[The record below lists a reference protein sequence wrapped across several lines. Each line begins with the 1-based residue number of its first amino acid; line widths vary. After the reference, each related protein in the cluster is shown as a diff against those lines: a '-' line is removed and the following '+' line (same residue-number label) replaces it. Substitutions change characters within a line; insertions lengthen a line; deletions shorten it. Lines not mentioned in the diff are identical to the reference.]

1 MKRFLNWKYAL
12 TIILFIAFF
21 LRVFALDKIPGSL
34 IPDELA
40 LGYTSFSLLK
50 TGADIHGNIFPISFN
65 VFGTAWTLIGYP
77 LVDMIP
83 QFFLGTSDFSVRL
96 PSALSGVIGVI
107 LIYFIAEILFSRNK
121 KLSLL
126 AALVYAI
133 SPWNIYF
140 SRMGLEYN
148 FALTVFLF
156 GLLCFLRYVY
166 VNSKRDILLIFSVI
180 LFSLTELIYYPYV
193 IFIPIFLIALFFL
206 FKSIIIRNKKLPW
219 VIAIFVF
226 STLSIYFVI
235 FKSSIGEASTQS
247 IFNDRGVIY
256 DRVEK
261 FRTDNTNEPVFLQRI
276 LHTKY
281 LGVPYQM
288 AQNYASAFSPS
299 FLFDKGGDKI
309 ERDIGYFGKLYLIDA
324 LFLLVGFAA
333 IFYKREKIILFLC
346 LWLIAAPVAS
356 AITKGAPSSSR
367 LFMLMPLFTLIIAY
381 GMNQLLILLRGNLIK
396 KILLIFVTGLFLLNF
411 VFFIDAYFIHL
422 NYQRVR
428 FLHYGYNQVVEISKA
443 YPDYNIVMRGPD
455 NFPYI
460 YFLFYNQY
468 DPEKFRK
475 EAEYYPPTNEGFLF
489 VKSFGKYSFPWVID
503 YTKLNKKTIYID
515 DTKVQYRKNKIYLP
529 SGEPILGYEIK
540 N

>member
-1 MKRFLNWKYAL
+1 MKRFLNWKLAL
-12 TIILFIAFF
+12 IIIIFVAIL

-77 LVDMIP
+77 FVDMIP
-83 QFFLGTSDFSVRL
+83 QFFLGTNDFSIRL

-107 LIYFIAEILFSRNK
+107 LVYFIAEILFSRNK
-121 KLSLL
+121 KISLL

-140 SRMGLEYN
+140 SRLGLEYN
-148 FALTVFLF
+148 LALTVFLF

-166 VNSKRDILLIFSVI
+166 VNNKKDSLLIFSVI

-193 IFIPIFLIALFFL
+193 IFIPIFLIGLFFL

-226 STLSIYFVI
+226 STLLLVYIIFLGSIV
-235 FKSSIGEASTQS
+235 EASTQS

-261 FRTDNTNEPVFLQRI
+261 FRTDNSNEPVFLQRI

-288 AQNYASAFSPS
+288 AQNYASAFSPG
-299 FLFDKGGDKI
+299 FLFDRGGDKI

-333 IFYKREKIILFLC
+333 IFYKREKTILFLC

-381 GMNQLLILLRGNLIK
+381 GMNQLLISLRGNLIK

-428 FLHYGYNQVVEISKA
+428 FLHYGYKQVVKISKA

-460 YFLFYNQY
+460 YFLFYNRY
-468 DPEKFRK
+468 DPIKFRK
-475 EAEYYPPTNEGFLF
+475 DAEYYPPTNEGFLF
-489 VKSFGKYSFPWVID
+489 VKSFGRYSFPWEID

-515 DTKVQYRKNKIYLP
+515 DTGVDYRKNKIYLP

>member
-1 MKRFLNWKYAL
+1 MKRFLNWKSAL
-12 TIILFIAFF
+12 TIVICVAFL

-34 IPDELA
+34 IPDEVA

-77 LVDMIP
+77 FVDMVL
-83 QFFLGTSDFSVRL
+83 QFFLGTNDFSVRL
-96 PSALSGVIGVI
+96 PSALSGVVGVI
-107 LIYFIAEILFSRNK
+107 LIFFIAEILFSRNK
-121 KLSLL
+121 RISLL

-148 FALTVFLF
+148 LALTVFLF
-156 GLLCFLRYVY
+156 GLLCFLKYAY
-166 VNSKRDILLIFSVI
+166 DNKKRDILLVFSVI

-193 IFIPIFLIALFFL
+193 IFIPLFLIALFFL
-206 FKSIIIRNKKLPW
+206 FRSIIIRNKKLPY

-226 STLSIYFVI
+226 STLSIYFII
-235 FKSSIGEASTQS
+235 FKSSIGEASTQN
-247 IFNDRGVIY
+247 IFNDRGIIY

-261 FRTDNTNEPVFLQRI
+261 FRTDNSNEQVFLQRI

-288 AQNYASAFSPS
+288 AQNYVNSFSPG

-324 LFLLVGFAA
+324 LFLLVGFAS
-333 IFYKREKIILFLC
+333 IFYKKEKTLFFLC

-356 AITKGAPSSSR
+356 SITKGAPSSSR

-396 KILLIFVTGLFLLNF
+396 RILLIALTGLFILNF
-411 VFFIDAYFIHL
+411 IFFIDAYFVHL

-428 FLHYGYNQVVEISKA
+428 FLHYGYKQVVEISKA

-468 DPEKFRK
+468 DPKKFISQVQ
-475 EAEYYPPTNEGFLF
+475 YYPPTNEGFRF
-489 VKSFGKYSFPWVID
+489 VKSFGRYSFPWVID
-503 YTKLNKKTIYID
+503 YTKLNKKTIYMD
-515 DTKVQYRKNKIYLP
+515 DTGVDYRKNKIYLP
-529 SGEPILGYEIK
+529 SGESILGFEIV